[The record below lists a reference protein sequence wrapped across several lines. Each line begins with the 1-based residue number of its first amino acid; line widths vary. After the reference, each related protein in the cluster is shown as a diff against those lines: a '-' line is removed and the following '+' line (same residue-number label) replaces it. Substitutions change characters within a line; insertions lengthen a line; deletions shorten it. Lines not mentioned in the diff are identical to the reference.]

1 MYCKRI
7 YFYETYFLIFHCR
20 CTNLK
25 ENKNKVV
32 ELRYKTK
39 SICGPVVQSLNIK
52 TPNFHHYLQ
61 EMFNSEKHS
70 IYLSPPFHTNL
81 NNEIRRFGEI
91 FRITTTR
98 LPLHA
103 SLIQLTPPSF
113 PSSLLEFS
121 SPPYPQLSF
130 SFFTAYIRIAW
141 I

>member
-52 TPNFHHYLQ
+52 TPNFYHYLKKC
-61 EMFNSEKHS
+61 SIVKHS
-70 IYLSPPFHTNL
+70 IYLSLPFIPILIMKSVDLGQSLRLLPPPTA
-81 NNEIRRFGEI
+81 
-91 FRITTTR
+91 
-98 LPLHA
+98 PPA
-103 SLIQLTPPSF
+103 SLLFLFHSIYQNCMDSKSITNKKN
-113 PSSLLEFS
+113 
-121 SPPYPQLSF
+121 
-130 SFFTAYIRIAW
+130 
-141 I
+141 